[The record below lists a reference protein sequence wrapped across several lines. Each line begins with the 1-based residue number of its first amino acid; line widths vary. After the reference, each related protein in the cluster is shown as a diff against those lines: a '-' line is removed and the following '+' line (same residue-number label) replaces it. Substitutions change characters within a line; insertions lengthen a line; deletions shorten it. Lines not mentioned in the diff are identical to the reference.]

1 MVARH
6 YQALRI
12 IGTIYKVLGVIA
24 AVLTILLVIGFCG
37 VSVLGGSLLSNIES
51 TYGYGG
57 GPSFGGALG
66 GILGGLIGS
75 IVLIIY
81 GGGIAVTLYAF
92 GEGVYLLLALEENTR
107 ATAQLLQQQLGSKSS
122 PPTA

>member
-1 MVARH
+1 MVAKH
-6 YQALRI
+6 YQALRT

-24 AVLTILLVIGFCG
+24 GVLTILLVLGFCG
-37 VSVLGGSLLSNIES
+37 FSVLGGSLMSSLRNS
-51 TYGYGG
+51 YGYGG
-57 GPSFGGALG
+57 GPSFGGAFG
-66 GILGGLIGS
+66 GLVGGLIGS

-81 GGGIAVTLYAF
+81 GGAISVTLYAF